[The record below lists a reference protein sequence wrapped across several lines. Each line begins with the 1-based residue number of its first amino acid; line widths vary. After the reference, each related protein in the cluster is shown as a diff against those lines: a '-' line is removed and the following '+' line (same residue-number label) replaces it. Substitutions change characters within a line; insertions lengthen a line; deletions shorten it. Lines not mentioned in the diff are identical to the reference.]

1 MQSTS
6 TPLKPCEALAHTRKR
21 TRIHN
26 KGTRRPY
33 DTDPLSGKP
42 LCNRCRCPI
51 NVRTNTELIQ
61 SMSVMA
67 WHSFHLQTFFC
78 NECMLVSIDRF
89 FMRDALDADIDPDLA
104 VGIDVPAPPP
114 SHCIGC
120 TRRNKPERPVHRYDT
135 DFACA
140 DAPTRPRQV
149 PLCSRCAMRHDYAP
163 RIVIKP

>member
-1 MQSTS
+1 M
-6 TPLKPCEALAHTRKR
+6 
-21 TRIHN
+21 HN
-26 KGTRRPY
+26 KGVRRPY
-33 DTDPLSGKP
+33 DVDKASGKP

-51 NVRTNTELIQ
+51 NVQNNTELIQ

-78 NECMLVSIDRF
+78 NTCMLKSIDRF
-89 FMRDALDADIDPDLA
+89 FTKDELDADLDGGGAIDGQSA
-104 VGIDVPAPPP
+104 AAPPT
-114 SHCIGC
+114 HCIGC